1 MVISSCLIDYTAI
14 PSGKELNSIPKP
26 PNLDNSC
33 KSLQLSKLVLNQAF
47 IEALSHLPSVVLD
60 ELHMNYRS
68 HRILERDP
76 IPLLPSAILHTLTTI
91 LVCRIKSLSFKNVYE
106 AVTTLNTLDTD
117 LLGSLV
123 KMVHKCPETAVSL
136 QCELLTDYNER
147 DYH

>member
-1 MVISSCLIDYTAI
+1 M
-14 PSGKELNSIPKP
+14 
-26 PNLDNSC
+26 
-33 KSLQLSKLVLNQAF
+33 
-47 IEALSHLPSVVLD
+47 PSVVLD

-68 HRILERDP
+68 HCILERDP

-106 AVTTLNTLDTD
+106 AATTLNTLDSD

-136 QCELLTDYNER
+136 QCELLTDYNETTIDSTFR
-147 DYH
+147 KIRLYVTIMGFGGTPCRKLINFVKLWMQLLLRGSYYTSILHNRFYFP